1 MNWAKLLPS
10 AEFVYNNSRSTSTGM
25 SPFKALYG
33 YDPDLWTNLR
43 TELRT
48 DTSPE
53 DSASQGEALVVYN
66 RIARLTELR

>member
-1 MNWAKLLPS
+1 MNWAKLLLS

-33 YDPDLWTNLR
+33 YDPDLRTTLR

-53 DSASQGEALVVYN
+53 DSASQGEVLVVYD
-66 RIARLTELR
+66 RIIRLTEL